1 MDSESLYVL
10 IIRSMQR
17 NQYKNGLNQLFAGGE
32 MLPPIS
38 EIIFFK
44 KSRLLQWLLT
54 QMNMSF
60 NSTLNRIT
68 SKFAREK
75 GENEKVTDLLKHWC

>member
-1 MDSESLYVL
+1 MFVGS
-10 IIRSMQR
+10 IQK
-17 NQYKNGLNQLFAGGE
+17 NQYKNGLNQLFAE
-32 MLPPIS
+32 CVMLPPIS

-44 KSRLLQWLLT
+44 KSRLLQCLLT

-68 SKFAREK
+68 SKFAKEK
-75 GENEKVTDLLKHWC
+75 GENANEKVTDLLSHWC